1 MVRIPGDTSKRSNP
15 VAEML
20 QFLMVDWAFCREHD
34 RETKTM
40 RMAQARLKTRLG
52 AGLCLLTVAT
62 AFAAP
67 EVPSGWHLLRS
78 KNPTGGADA
87 VSMNRAADITSDLD
101 LAGLML
107 RCHDGRAEVLVVVV
121 TPFAPRSQPAVTISA
136 NGQEWHFDATVV
148 PPGAQLLLPATATA
162 LATGFWQS
170 ANQLAVKIS
179 WQQTAIAG
187 VIPIDG
193 LRGAVATLI
202 ANCPAG

>member
-1 MVRIPGDTSKRSNP
+1 MTAKRMLRI
-15 VAEML
+15 
-20 QFLMVDWAFCREHD
+20 
-34 RETKTM
+34 
-40 RMAQARLKTRLG
+40 AQARLRTLVA
-52 AGLCLLTVAT
+52 AGFCLLSLAAT
-62 AFAAP
+62 FAAP
-67 EVPSGWHLLRS
+67 QVPLASGWHLLRS
-78 KNPTGGADA
+78 KNPAGGADA
-87 VSMNRAADITSDLD
+87 VSMNRAADMSSDVD

-107 RCHDGRAEVLVVVV
+107 RCHEGRAEVLVVVV

-148 PPGAQLLLPATATA
+148 SPGVQLLLPVTATA
-162 LATGFWQS
+162 LASGPWQS

-193 LRGAVATLI
+193 LRGALATLI